1 MKNSRQLFKLMIAF
15 SIYMM
20 KKYSC
25 SWKFSPLK
33 KTGVI
38 LVLLPF
44 DNGHFFPKCVCFG
57 KFECIWSYYYVL
69 LSNEKVFY
77 QNCTGVGRAKMCI
90 E

>member
-38 LVLLPF
+38 LVPLPF

-57 KFECIWSYYYVL
+57 EFECIWS
-69 LSNEKVFY
+69 
-77 QNCTGVGRAKMCI
+77 
-90 E
+90 